1 MIKLFDTTLR
11 DGSQAEGISFSP
23 HDKLLI
29 AQELDRLGVQYIE
42 GGWPGSNPKDIQ
54 FFKDAKKVKFK
65 HARLTAFGSTRRKDT
80 RASDDANLKAIASS
94 GASVA
99 CIFGKSWD
107 MQVIQALRT
116 TLDENVKMI
125 HDSVKYLR
133 SRKLEVIYDAEHFF
147 DGYRANPG
155 YALKTLN
162 AAFDGGASNLT
173 LCDTN
178 GGSIPTQIAE
188 AVHAVRSALPQAEL
202 GIHTHNDSGC
212 AVANALAAVEAG
224 VLLVQGVVNGF
235 GERCGNADITTI
247 IANLKLKM
255 NYAVVSDEQ
264 LRALTQISR
273 VISEIANVVPDDRQP
288 YVGNSAFAH
297 KGGVHVSAV
306 SRHAATYEHID
317 PAVVGNQRRI
327 LVSELSGKSNVLMK
341 SRALEGHETAS
352 AAVLELLKKK
362 ELEGYHFEGAEASFE
377 LLVQRALGKHK
388 PAFDLESYRVS
399 VESAPSSGA
408 SPALPPLQLRRT
420 PTPQWRL
427 APSPRGREQGV
438 RHGVPGVVTEATVKL
453 RVGGKSDHTVGE
465 GDGPVN
471 ALDNALRRGLE
482 KFYPSLK
489 TMSLTDFKVRV
500 VNASAGTAAKVRVL
514 IESRDKKDEWTTMGV
529 STNLIEASWLALVDA
544 VEYKLFKDRP
554 KSR

>member
-23 HDKLLI
+23 HDKLRI
-29 AQELDRLGVQYIE
+29 AQELDRLGVNYIE

-54 FFKDAKKVKFK
+54 FFKDARKIKFK
-65 HARLTAFGSTRRKDT
+65 HARLTAFGSTRRKDI

-94 GASVA
+94 GAPVA

-107 MQVIQALRT
+107 MQVAHALRT
-116 TLDENVKMI
+116 TLEENVRMI

-133 SRKLEVIYDAEHFF
+133 SKKLEVIYDAEHFF
-147 DGYRANPG
+147 DGYRANPD
-155 YALKTLN
+155 YALKTLQ
-162 AAFDGGASNLT
+162 AALDAGASNLT

-178 GGSIPTQIAE
+178 GGSIPSQITE
-188 AVHAVRSALPQAEL
+188 AVRAVVRALPRASL

-212 AVANALAAVEAG
+212 AVANALAAIESG
-224 VLLVQGVVNGF
+224 CTLVQGVVNGF

-255 NYAVVSDEQ
+255 NYNVVSDEQ
-264 LRALTQISR
+264 LRSLTGISR
-273 VISEIANVVPDDRQP
+273 VISEIANMVPNDKQP

-317 PAVVGNQRRI
+317 PTIVGNARRI
-327 LVSELSGKSNVLMK
+327 LVSELSGRSNVLMK
-341 SRALEGHETAS
+341 SKALEGNEKAS

-399 VESAPSSGA
+399 VESAPH
-408 SPALPPLQLRRT
+408 PPPLPGER
-420 PTPQWRL
+420 
-427 APSPRGREQGV
+427 ASKARGEGGV
-438 RHGVPGVVTEATVKL
+438 ITEATVKL

-471 ALDNALRRGLE
+471 ALDNALRSALE

-489 TMSLTDFKVRV
+489 GMSLTDFKVRV

-514 IESRDKKDEWTTMGV
+514 IESRDHKAEWTTMGV

-544 VEYKLFKDRP
+544 VEYKLFKDTLKPTRP
-554 KSR
+554 R

>member
-23 HDKLLI
+23 HDKLRI
-29 AQELDRLGVQYIE
+29 ALELDRLGVNYIE

-54 FFKDAKKVKFK
+54 FFKDARKIKFK
-65 HARLTAFGSTRRKDT
+65 HARLTAFGSTRRKDS
-80 RASDDANLKAIASS
+80 RASDDANLKAIAAS
-94 GASVA
+94 GAPVA

-107 MQVIQALRT
+107 MQVTHALRT
-116 TLDENVKMI
+116 TLDENVAMI
-125 HDSVKYLR
+125 HDSVKFLR
-133 SRKLEVIYDAEHFF
+133 SKKLDVIYDAEHFF
-147 DGYRANPG
+147 DGYRANPD
-155 YALKTLN
+155 YALKTLQ
-162 AAFDGGASNLT
+162 AALDGGASNLT

-178 GGSIPTQIAE
+178 GGSIPSQITE
-188 AVHAVRSALPQAEL
+188 AVRAVLRALPRAEL

-212 AVANALAAVEAG
+212 AVANALAAIEAG
-224 VLLVQGVVNGF
+224 CTLVQGVVNGF
-235 GERCGNADITTI
+235 GERCGNADITTL

-255 NYAVVSDEQ
+255 NYNVVTDEQ
-264 LRALTQISR
+264 LRSLTGISR
-273 VISEIANVVPDDRQP
+273 VISEIANMVPNDKQP

-306 SRHAATYEHID
+306 SRYAATYEHID
-317 PAVVGNQRRI
+317 PGVVGNQRRI

-341 SRALEGHETAS
+341 SKALEGNEKAS

-388 PAFDLESYRVS
+388 PAFDLESYRVT
-399 VESAPSSGA
+399 VEGAPLSGEKA
-408 SPALPPLQLRRT
+408 K
-420 PTPQWRL
+420 
-427 APSPRGREQGV
+427 GEGGV
-438 RHGVPGVVTEATVKL
+438 ITEATVKL

-471 ALDNALRRGLE
+471 ALDNALRRALE

-489 TMSLTDFKVRV
+489 QMSLTDFKVRV

-514 IESRDKKDEWTTMGV
+514 IESRDHKSEWTTMGV

-544 VEYKLFKDRP
+544 VEYKLHKDAVRP
-554 KSR
+554 KR